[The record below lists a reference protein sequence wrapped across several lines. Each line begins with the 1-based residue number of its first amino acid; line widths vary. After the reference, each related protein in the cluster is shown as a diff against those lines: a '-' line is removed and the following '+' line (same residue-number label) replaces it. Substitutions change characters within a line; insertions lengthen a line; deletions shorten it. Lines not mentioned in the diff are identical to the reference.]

1 MVTAYKN
8 IWAKEKEDAHYITI
22 DQALERI
29 KKGTSKLLVEE
40 IRSIIDKE
48 RKNNLKNNLP
58 CICFSGKFTKR
69 EDKSLIKHSGFII
82 LDFDNVSDI
91 PDLKEKIIKHGFVY
105 AAWVS
110 PSGNGLKVLVKI
122 ADGKK
127 HREHFASLQKQFP
140 SIDQSGRNESRV
152 CYESYDPD
160 IYINKDAK
168 PYSKIIEEVIEH
180 VQAIKP
186 DTYKNLLTW
195 LANKGD
201 AFVTGERNNF
211 LFKLASACCRFGID
225 EEEATNNIFND
236 FVHDGNFARNEAS
249 RAIRSAYR
257 SNNFGSAVFENE
269 KLLDKKTK
277 KEVEI
282 NIELFDPTIRPK
294 DVIYGEDVKE
304 QALELYRNGYAKLK
318 GIGCELDNYFKFKHG
333 EITCLTGIGN
343 YGKSSFLMWY
353 ILTRAIKYGEKFAL
367 FSPEVNPAEEFYHDM
382 TEIYVGME
390 CIKPHVNE
398 IKYEAA
404 YDFISKHIFYVY
416 PKEIAPSPE
425 YIKERF
431 LELIIKEKV
440 SGCIIDPFNQLSN
453 DYGSAGGRT
462 DKYLETFLSDCSRF
476 AQINNIFFVIV
487 AHPHK
492 LRKEVDGN
500 YPCPDVF
507 DLADGAMWNNKMDNI
522 IVYHRP
528 NHQKDPTSNL
538 CSFHSKKI
546 RRQKQVGK
554 KGELHFEY
562 VRKQRR
568 YFFDNRD
575 ILGELLAQKGKQIVI
590 EEMPF

>member
-29 KKGTSKLLVEE
+29 KNGKSKLLVEE
-40 IRSIIDKE
+40 IRTVIDKE

-69 EDKSLIKHSGFII
+69 EDKCLIEHSGFIV
-82 LDFDNVSDI
+82 LDFDNV
-91 PDLKEKIIKHGFVY
+91 PDVAELKSKVIKQNFVY
-105 AAWVS
+105 AAWIS
-110 PSGNGLKVLVKI
+110 PSGNGLKVLIKI

-127 HREHFASLQKQFP
+127 HRQHFASIQKQFP

-152 CYESYDPD
+152 CYESYDPE
-160 IYINKDAK
+160 IYVNKEAK
-168 PYSKIIEEVIEH
+168 AYLKIIEEVYE
-180 VQAIKP
+180 QQETIKP

-225 EEEATNNIFND
+225 EEQATQNIFSD

-257 SNNFGSAVFENE
+257 SNSFGSAVFENE

-304 QALELYRNGYAKLK
+304 QALELYRNGYVKLK

-353 ILTRAIKYGEKFAL
+353 ILTRAVKYGEKFAL

-382 TEIYVGME
+382 TEIYIGQE
-390 CIKPHVNE
+390 CIKPQVNE
-398 IKYEAA
+398 MKYEAA

-416 PKEIAPSPE
+416 PKDIAPSPD

-453 DYGSAGGRT
+453 DYGSVGGRT

-492 LRKEVDGN
+492 LKKEADGN

-528 NHQKDPTSNL
+528 NHQKDPTNNL

-562 VRKQRR
+562 IRKQRR
-568 YFFDNRD
+568 YFFEYRD
-575 ILGELLAQKGKQIVI
+575 ILGELLGQFGQQII
-590 EEMPF
+590 MEEMPF